1 MSYLAGK
8 FQIKHKDFCHAR
20 NFYKL
25 MHEWLM
31 EQDYGGASPRSDKKF
46 PEVYYSQRE
55 YPPPKG
61 REYKWWWRCEREGE
75 RPTKFY
81 RYRLNVDI
89 HGKYFKDTEI
99 IYDNKKFKTHWG
111 EFMVNVTAWVE
122 VDYQGQWKN
131 HWFLKH
137 FLEIFWRRVVKNDL
151 LWHRDMLYREAYRF
165 ASAIKTFL
173 QMRTYLPEPE
183 GSRFWIRDDFSG

>member
-1 MSYLAGK
+1 MIAAK
-8 FQIKHKDFCHAR
+8 FTIKHKDFCHAR

-25 MHEWLM
+25 MHEWLI
-31 EQDYGGASPRSDKKF
+31 EEDYGGAPPRSDSKF
-46 PEVYYSQRE
+46 PEVFYLQRE
-55 YPPPKG
+55 NPQPKG
-61 REYKWWWRCEREGE
+61 REYKWWWRCKKEPDGNR
-75 RPTKFY
+75 FY
-81 RYRLNVDI
+81 QFRINIDV

-111 EFMVNVTAWVE
+111 EFQVAVTAWVDMDFE
-122 VDYQGQWKN
+122 KQWEN

-137 FLEIFWRRVVKNDL
+137 FYHIFWWRIVRKDM

-165 ASAIKTFL
+165 AAACKTFL
-173 QMRTYLPEPE
+173 QMNTYLPEPE